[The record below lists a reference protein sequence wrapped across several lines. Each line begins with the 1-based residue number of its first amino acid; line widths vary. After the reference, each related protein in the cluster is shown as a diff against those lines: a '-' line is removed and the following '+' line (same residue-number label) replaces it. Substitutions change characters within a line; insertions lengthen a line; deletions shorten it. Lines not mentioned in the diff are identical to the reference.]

1 MIFLNLSINPVFTSF
16 LLIFFYNLISYSYIR
31 MSKYLS
37 AKIYQENNER
47 LQKKNKKKLVIDI
60 KIFLMKKKR
69 KRDNVAVNVT
79 GNFKRWKTKAYWV

>member
-1 MIFLNLSINPVFTSF
+1 
-16 LLIFFYNLISYSYIR
+16 

-79 GNFKRWKTKAYWV
+79 GNFKR